1 MIAADSSVVIAAL
14 AAWHPDHDRA
24 DAALEADVRIPA
36 HCAIETYSV
45 LTRLRP
51 PHQVPADAALRALRA
66 RIRSPWLTLDAR
78 SQSRFLGRA
87 QEAGITGG
95 AIYGL
100 MAREF
105 APVETRLKSVTNRL
119 ERLPKLYEQIRGTLA
134 AKLAFFVKNA

>member
-24 DAALEADVRIPA
+24 DEALGADVRIPA

-78 SQSRFLGRA
+78 AQLRFLRRA
-87 QEAGITGG
+87 QEAGIKGG
-95 AIYGL
+95 AIYD
-100 MAREF
+100 A
-105 APVETRLKSVTNRL
+105 
-119 ERLPKLYEQIRGTLA
+119 LA
-134 AKLAFFVKNA
+134 AATAVHHECELLTLDRRALTTYRLIGASVRVPA